1 MNQSFY
7 LEQETYRPPSSSE
20 ARLRQ
25 RMLGSRLQ
33 ALYEPEALEPMP
45 EEFMAILRMAD
56 SRG

>member
-1 MNQSFY
+1 MNQSFCV
-7 LEQETYRPPSSSE
+7 EEESYRPPSSAE

-33 ALYEPEALEPMP
+33 ALYEPKTLEPMP

-56 SRG
+56 HRR